1 MEYQKMSKCWVI
13 LWAFI
18 GLLGQA
24 QNTPTDNAVLLK
36 LLLNR
41 FYAQEKPIVKN
52 RLQLLYFYRDKAPN
66 TLELWDGCRNH
77 PILQSRLEAIKKQ
90 VQTPKA
96 PETWD
101 AEFSLLFAKE
111 NQYLK
116 QKVQQPVTLA
126 QFEKDTQRF
135 GENNQRMMIVNQ
147 PIYLDQGYCLIKV
160 GFYRSIEHNSG
171 SFFLFQKKGD
181 TWQIVDEFNRWET

>member
-1 MEYQKMSKCWVI
+1 MEYQKMKGFWVM
-13 LWAFI
+13 LWTFI

-24 QNTPTDNAVLLK
+24 QNTPSDNAVLLK

-66 TLELWDGCRNH
+66 TLEMWDGCRNH
-77 PILQSRLEAIKKQ
+77 PILQSQLEAIKKQ

-96 PETWD
+96 PETWE
-101 AEFSLLFAKE
+101 AEFSILFAKE

-116 QKVQQPVTLA
+116 QKVQQPVTLE

-135 GENNQRMMIVNQ
+135 GENNQRMMIVNE
-147 PIYLDQGYCLIKV
+147 PIYLEQGYCLIKV

-181 TWQIVDEFNRWET
+181 TWQFVDEFNRWET